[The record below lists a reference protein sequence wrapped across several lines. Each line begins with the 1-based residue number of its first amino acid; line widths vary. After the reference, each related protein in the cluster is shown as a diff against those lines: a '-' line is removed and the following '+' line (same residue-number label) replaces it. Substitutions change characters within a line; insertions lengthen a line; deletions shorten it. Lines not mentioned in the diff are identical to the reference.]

1 VSGFA
6 SKNKRSLEMRN
17 DACSLPPFL
26 FHIHIHSHTH
36 HQLAT
41 AAESGKKRSARRAF
55 HISNIIFFSLKKC
68 DVLDKTDS
76 PFPRAAER
84 VNWATEIINKS
95 AEQTAA

>member
-1 VSGFA
+1 MMRVAFLLSSSISIFTHTLII
-6 SKNKRSLEMRN
+6 SSLYT
-17 DACSLPPFL
+17 A
-26 FHIHIHSHTH
+26 
-36 HQLAT
+36 A

-55 HISNIIFFSLKKC
+55 HISTLHIFFSLKKC

-76 PFPRAAER
+76 PFPRAAEI